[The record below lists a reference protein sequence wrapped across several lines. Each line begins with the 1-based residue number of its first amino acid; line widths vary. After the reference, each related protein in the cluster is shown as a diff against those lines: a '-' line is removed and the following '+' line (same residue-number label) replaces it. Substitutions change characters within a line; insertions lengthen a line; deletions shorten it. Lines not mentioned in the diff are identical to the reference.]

1 MLWGVKTLES
11 IFVGQRQNNIQAS
24 RASFGEWV
32 SIYKVCGSAHTSTLN
47 TSNDVQHH
55 QTHSNKSWHLSDY
68 RNTSFSDNQG
78 AIDLMKNK
86 ITREQNISNVYHF
99 IREAI
104 ANGVLTKLVYCQF
117 VYFMYMY

>member
-1 MLWGVKTLES
+1 MCGANITKYTATKVD
-11 IFVGQRQNNIQAS
+11 VGLP
-24 RASFGEWV
+24 
-32 SIYKVCGSAHTSTLN
+32 Y
-47 TSNDVQHH
+47 
-55 QTHSNKSWHLSDY
+55 
-68 RNTSFSDNQG
+68 TSFSDNQG

-86 ITREQNISNVYHF
+86 ISQGLNISNVYHF